1 MSVQTQID
9 RLTKAKSDL
18 KVSITNKGVAVSDD
32 ALISDYPAL
41 VDSIQTGGK
50 INVSDGWSFGYSSIN
65 QDMIDQLD
73 FTGIDDFSYKFYS
86 TKFTSNVTFTGL
98 SARKIHNLFSS
109 TLGSTLELKNFN
121 YTGSSNDSPFNYCKI
136 KNLLL
141 TNAKLS
147 SCNSFFYLNNYN
159 DVETITLNGVDTSN
173 ASDFSN
179 FFSFFYGTCGDY
191 NSLNT
196 SSAVKFT
203 SMFYNSV
210 LDEMIDLSSW
220 NTSKVTNMSYMF
232 NINYNSVQSS
242 TKDRLKTL
250 DLSNWNT
257 SNVTN
262 MNDIFKGRELLTTV
276 KVINCNDATK
286 QKILAQLQTDLSS
299 KTWTLGDDGIITGVA
314 SS

>member
-18 KVSITNKGVAVSDD
+18 KASITGKGVAVSDD

-73 FTGIDDFSYKFYS
+73 FTGVDDFYYKFYS
-86 TKFTSNVTFTGL
+86 AKFTSNVTFTGL
-98 SARKIHNLFSS
+98 SARKISNCFGS
-109 TLGSTLELKNFN
+109 TLGSTLELKDFN
-121 YTGSSNDSPFNYCKI
+121 YTGSSNQSPFNYCSI
-136 KNLLL
+136 KNLVL

-147 SCNSFFYLNNYN
+147 SCNGFFSLNNYN

-173 ASDFSN
+173 VSDFSDC
-179 FFSFFYGTCGDY
+179 FSFFYGTCGDY

-196 SSAVKFT
+196 SSAVKFN
-203 SMFYNSV
+203 SMFYNCV
-210 LDEMIDLSSW
+210 LDETIDLSSW
-220 NTSKVTNMSYMF
+220 NTSKVINMNYMF
-232 NINYNSVQSS
+232 SIDYDFVQSS

-257 SNVTN
+257 NNVTN
-262 MNDIFKGRELLTTV
+262 MKNMFKGRELLTTV
-276 KVINCNDATK
+276 KVINCNDSTK
-286 QKILAQLQTDLSS
+286 QKILTQLQTDITT

-314 SS
+314 K

>member
-50 INVSDGWSFGYSSIN
+50 INVSDGWSFAYSSIN
-65 QDMIDQLD
+65 QDMIDRLD
-73 FTGIDDFSYKFYS
+73 FTGVDDFYYKFYNANFS
-86 TKFTSNVTFTGL
+86 SNVTFTGL
-98 SARKIHNLFSS
+98 SARKMTYCFAAASGNI
-109 TLGSTLELKNFN
+109 LELKNFN
-121 YTGSSNDSPFNYCKI
+121 YTGSSNETPFNYCKI
-136 KNLLL
+136 KNLVL

-147 SCNSFFYLNNYN
+147 SCKSFFSLNNYN
-159 DVETITLNGVDTSN
+159 NVETITLNGVDTSN
-173 ASDFSN
+173 VIDFSN
-179 FFSFFYGTCGDY
+179 CFLFFYGTCGDY

-196 SSAVKFT
+196 SSAVNFT
-203 SMFYNSV
+203 SMFYNCV
-210 LDEMIDLSSW
+210 LDETIDLSSW

-232 NINYNSVQSS
+232 SINYNSVQSS

-286 QKILAQLQTDLSS
+286 QLILNQLQTDLSS
-299 KTWTLGDDGIITGVA
+299 HTWTLGEDGIITR
-314 SS
+314 S

>member
-18 KVSITNKGVAVSDD
+18 KVSITGKGVAVSDD

-50 INVSDGWSFGYSSIN
+50 INVSDGWGFGYASIN
-65 QDMIDQLD
+65 QDMIDQMD
-73 FTGIDDFSYKFYS
+73 FTGVDDISNKFYC
-86 TKFTSNVTFTGL
+86 TTFTSNVTFTGL
-98 SARKIHNLFSS
+98 SARKINNLFFS
-109 TLGSTLELKNFN
+109 TSGSTLELKNFN
-121 YTGSSNDSPFNYCKI
+121 YTGSSNDSLFSYCKI
-136 KNLLL
+136 KNLVL

-147 SCNSFFYLNNYN
+147 TCNSFFFLNNYN
-159 DVETITLNGVDTSN
+159 NVETITLNGVDTSN
-173 ASDFSN
+173 VSDFSN
-179 FFSFFYGTCGDY
+179 CFCFFYGTCGDY

-203 SMFYNSV
+203 SMFNNSV
-210 LDEMIDLSSW
+210 LDETIDLSSW
-220 NTSKVTNMSYMF
+220 NTSKVTNMNYMF
-232 NINYNSVQSS
+232 NINYNSVQNS

-250 DLSNWNT
+250 DLSNWDT

-262 MNDIFKGRELLTTV
+262 MKDIFKGRELLTTV

-286 QKILAQLQTDLSS
+286 QKILTQLQTDLSS
-299 KTWTLGDDGIITGVA
+299 KTWTLGDDGIIR